1 MSFEATNAAAAPA
14 RLPALRRSALV
25 SFVVDAVGY
34 GLASAVAL
42 AVDYGLLVA
51 ALVRLAGMH
60 YLAAAA
66 CAFGAGLTVAY
77 TLPPSSS
84 FAVAPDMA
92 PGAEFI
98 DFRDRPR
105 RPRPEPDSAFCIRR
119 RLHVAVELAKAPTAG
134 WSLFQFSVA
143 ALPAVSRARLISGSI
158 R

>member
-51 ALVRLAGMH
+51 LVRLAGMH

-77 TLPPSSS
+77 TLST
-84 FAVAPDMA
+84 FFVFRGRARYGA
-92 PGAEFI
+92 GAEFI
-98 DFRDRPR
+98 GFLVTGLAGLALNQILLF
-105 RPRPEPDSAFCIRR
+105 AFVDG
-119 RLHVAVELAKAPTAG
+119 LHVAVELAKAPTAG
-134 WSLFQFSVA
+134 LVFCFNFLSRRFLLF
-143 ALPAVSRARLISGSI
+143 RARA
-158 R
+158 